1 LYEAFVLK
9 REFAENSRLVTAV
22 PALYHLLS
30 HGDHMK
36 LPETLTEGRLIRRYK
51 RFLAD
56 VLLSDGTTVTAHCP
70 NTGSMLGCQPDN
82 ARVWLSHSTNP
93 KRKLKYTWELVETTP
108 GIFACVNT
116 GRPNAQARAAIEQGT
131 VAELS
136 GYSNC
141 RAEVKYGDEK
151 SRIDLLL
158 SGHSDRPDAWVEVKN
173 VTLAEGRQ
181 GFFPDAVTTRGQKHL
196 RELMAQAAAG
206 DRAVLFFVV
215 NHTGIDVVSP
225 ADHIDPQYGQ
235 LLRQAQAAG
244 VEVIAY
250 RAGLSDGA
258 GEPSGEL
265 GLTGPVPITL

>member
-1 LYEAFVLK
+1 
-9 REFAENSRLVTAV
+9 
-22 PALYHLLS
+22 
-30 HGDHMK
+30 MK

-56 VLLSDGTTVTAHCP
+56 VLLPDGTTVTAHCP

-131 VAELS
+131 VTELS